1 MANVSKM
8 YMDRP
13 SAEAKREELQTVGD
27 VRQWNS
33 TFRVKNIE
41 LIKNKMQRMYKF
53 PVKFYPV
60 QHCSEYQVMPNLQ

>member
-1 MANVSKM
+1 M

-13 SAEAKREELQTVGD
+13 SAEAEREELQTVGD
-27 VRQWNS
+27 VRQWSS

-60 QHCSEYQVMPNLQ
+60 HHCSEYQVMPNLQ